1 MLLSTLFAF
10 LPLVSAV
17 TVPALNDRH
26 DSHEHVQPGALPE
39 RWYQDDSHPVHRL
52 FKRATD
58 DGIAYPPVGSPE
70 WSAPFPQGVPD
81 PAFLPQDWV
90 DALNAAVEA
99 GRIPDIPLA
108 VSERPQ
114 TNPVYPATVNPTSPE
129 VCSTTYKCRG
139 PEDLWDAPD
148 GVFASSFDDGPYP
161 SSGRLVEFL
170 SANNVKT
177 THFMIGVHI
186 LANPSEFVAAFEAD
200 NDIAVHT
207 WSHPYMTTL
216 SNLDILGQLGW
227 TMQLIHHSTGGR
239 VPRYWRPPYGDSD
252 NRVRAIAKEVML
264 LFWESV
270 GVLANGSCRFSAWKL
285 SSGIWSE
292 RAVPP
297 FPLITMLTPVTAPTT
312 GGCQRALSPL
322 NRLLNVSRVGSLVRY
337 HTANLVVRFH
347 LERSILGP
355 KSPGLMILQ
364 HEVTDASIDVFMN
377 VFPLIAQQGWEFGS
391 LASVVGDRRAY
402 QNAESSSSDDVFFKD
417 IIVDPA
423 ALTPSDDT
431 GDSDYPAPTS
441 DGLSEP
447 TEGLTPTSDLET
459 EGLQPTPTPPS
470 SSSSARSLS
479 LPSSRRAWILSCSL
493 FVGLLL

>member
-252 NRVRAIAKEVML
+252 NRVRAIAKEVFGL
-264 LFWESV
+264 ETVIWNLDTDDWGLSTGAVTPESIV
-270 GVLANGSCRFSAWKL
+270 ERFEGWL
-285 SSGIWSE
+285 S
-292 RAVPP
+292 
-297 FPLITMLTPVTAPTT
+297 
-312 GGCQRALSPL
+312 
-322 NRLLNVSRVGSLVRY
+322 
-337 HTANLVVRFH
+337 
-347 LERSILGP
+347 GP

-447 TEGLTPTSDLET
+447 TEGLSVPFPFE
-459 EGLQPTPTPPS
+459 
-470 SSSSARSLS
+470 
-479 LPSSRRAWILSCSL
+479 
-493 FVGLLL
+493 FVRF